1 MTLRP
6 AKLAP
11 GLEARDT
18 ASLWGKFVVWRS
30 AGEELRKVIGR
41 KVIGRKVIGRKVI
54 GRKVIGRKVARE
66 QLPARRR

>member
-41 KVIGRKVIGRKVI
+41 KVIGRKV
-54 GRKVIGRKVARE
+54 ARE